1 MKQVTTSV
9 GIDAHKKD
17 LFVAMLI
24 GAATTPVTW
33 QLANEPGAVRRMVRK
48 LERDAPGPVQ
58 VFYEAGPCG
67 YALQRQMITD
77 RITCDVIAPALMPR
91 KPGERVKTNRRD
103 ARKLAELGRAGLLT
117 VVQPPTPADEAVRD
131 LARARD
137 DAREDLQRCRH
148 RLGKLLLRRGL
159 HYTGRNWTQAHRRWV
174 DSVTWTH
181 AAERAVVDDYLLA
194 IDHTEARLRGLDAR
208 LAELAEQAPYR
219 EPVGWLRCFRGI
231 DTLTAMLILAELHD
245 FRRFDSARA
254 LMAFL
259 GLVPG
264 EDSSGEKHRR
274 GRITK
279 MGNALVRRILVEAS
293 WHYQHR
299 PGVGRAL
306 NARRTGQPARVI
318 AIADKA
324 QQRLCRRFRRMLA
337 EHKPAPKVAV
347 AVARELAGF
356 IWAALQP
363 PVVA

>member
-1 MKQVTTSV
+1 
-9 GIDAHKKD
+9 
-17 LFVAMLI
+17 
-24 GAATTPVTW
+24 
-33 QLANEPGAVRRMVRK
+33 
-48 LERDAPGPVQ
+48 
-58 VFYEAGPCG
+58 
-67 YALQRQMITD
+67 
-77 RITCDVIAPALMPR
+77 
-91 KPGERVKTNRRD
+91 
-103 ARKLAELGRAGLLT
+103 
-117 VVQPPTPADEAVRD
+117 VV
-131 LARARD
+131 
-137 DAREDLQRCRH
+137 EDYQ
-148 RLGKLLLRRGL
+148 
-159 HYTGRNWTQAHRRWV
+159 
-174 DSVTWTH
+174 
-181 AAERAVVDDYLLA
+181 LA
-194 IDHTEARLRGLDAR
+194 IDHTEARLIELDAR
-208 LAELAEQAPYR
+208 LAEIATQEPYR

-245 FRRFDSARA
+245 FRRFGSARA

-299 PGVGRAL
+299 PGAGRAL
-306 NARRTGQPARVI
+306 TARRTGQPARVI

-347 AVARELAGF
+347 AVARELAGV

-363 PVVA
+363 PVVASHG